1 MNDPSDIGSQVPGSR
16 PVLLYGGH
24 VLTLAG
30 RGSDS
35 PVLREAEVLLDR
47 GRIAA
52 IGRAL
57 TVMPGTRLL
66 DVQGQLVMPGLVQG
80 HVHLGQTFFRGLAEG
95 RQLLTWL
102 RERIWPLEAA
112 HDDES
117 AYWCTL
123 LGAAECLLGGTTM
136 VQDIGIGPGARGY
149 LKALVES
156 RIRGLAGKCLMD
168 SGDGLPAAL
177 AEDTDATLAEAE
189 RLGDEFDG
197 AGGGRLGYVVNPRFI
212 LSCSDELWRGV
223 LDLAQRRSWPIHTH
237 ALEQREESD
246 LVRATKQGR
255 DEIEYFDETG
265 ILDADLRIAHGV
277 WLEERHYERLGSARF
292 SVVHCPSANLK
303 LGSGIADVVGLRR
316 AGIPVGLGCD
326 GAACNNR
333 LDAFEELRLAAL
345 LQQQRHGPASFSGRR
360 ALALATAGGAEALG
374 FSRQIGT
381 VEVGKQADLVVL
393 ATDRPEMWA
402 ATQADLHDLVA
413 FSASR
418 ANVRHV
424 FVGGE
429 QLVEDGRLTHLDLSE
444 IRREADR
451 ACAAQLA
458 RAGIDL

>member
-1 MNDPSDIGSQVPGSR
+1 MYEPPDIGSQVAGSR

-24 VLTLAG
+24 VLTMAG
-30 RGSDS
+30 SDSDS
-35 PVLREAEVLLDR
+35 PVMHEAEILLDG

-112 HDDES
+112 HDDDS

-123 LGAAECLLGGTTM
+123 LGAAECLLGGTTT

-149 LKALVES
+149 LKAMVDS
-156 RIRGLAGKCLMD
+156 RIRGLGGKCLMD
-168 SGDGLPAAL
+168 SGDGLPEAL

-189 RLGDEFDG
+189 KLGAEFDG
-197 AGGGRLGYVVNPRFI
+197 AGSGRLGYVINPRFI

-223 LDLAQRRSWPIHTH
+223 LDLAQRHTWPIHTH
-237 ALEQREESD
+237 ALEQKEECEQ
-246 LVRATKQGR
+246 VRATKQGR
-255 DEIEYFDETG
+255 DEIEYFDDQG

-277 WLEERHYERLGSARF
+277 WLEDRHYERLRAARF

-303 LGSGIADVVGLRR
+303 LGSGVADVVGLRG
-316 AGIPVGLGCD
+316 AGIPVGVGCD

-333 LDAFEELRLAAL
+333 LDAFDELRLAAL
-345 LQQQRHGPASFSGRR
+345 LQQQRHGPASFSGLD
-360 ALALATAGGAEALG
+360 ALKLATADGAAAVG
-374 FSRQIGT
+374 MSRQVGT
-381 VEVGKQADLVVL
+381 VEVGKRADLVVL
-393 ATDRPEMWA
+393 ATDRPELWA
-402 ATQADLHDLVA
+402 APQADLHDLVA

-424 FVGGE
+424 FVDGE

-451 ACAAQLA
+451 ACAAQLG
-458 RAGIDL
+458 RAGLEL